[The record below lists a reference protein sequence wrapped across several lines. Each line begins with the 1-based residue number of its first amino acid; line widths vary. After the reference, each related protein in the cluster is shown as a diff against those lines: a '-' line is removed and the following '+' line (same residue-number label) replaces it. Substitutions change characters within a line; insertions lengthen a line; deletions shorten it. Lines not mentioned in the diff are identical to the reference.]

1 MFIHE
6 MLISASRFT
15 GRTMI
20 QVMVVNTL
28 KCDELVVSR
37 SWVDRNTG
45 RVKEI
50 MQVFEY
56 KLGELFKGAVS
67 VDLGRD
73 CVLNLKNGQVE
84 SLENPNGVQFGMSS

>member
-1 MFIHE
+1 
-6 MLISASRFT
+6 
-15 GRTMI
+15 MI

-28 KCDELVVSR
+28 QCDELVVSR
-37 SWVDRNTG
+37 SWIDRNTG
-45 RVKEI
+45 KVKEI
-50 MQVFEY
+50 VKVFEY

-73 CVLNLKNGQVE
+73 CVLNLKNGKVE

>member
-1 MFIHE
+1 
-6 MLISASRFT
+6 
-15 GRTMI
+15 MI